1 MNTNIRKISAITL
14 MVLAAISVL
23 ISLVILV
30 QVWRLKS
37 PATESITSALELVG
51 DTLETT
57 YQGLEIAQSSLNSA
71 ATSAE
76 GLVSTVEGLSKT
88 LNDTAPM
95 IVSIEDLFRDELPST
110 IRATQDSLTTAQASA
125 KIIDNVLKVVSAI
138 PFVTLQ
144 YDPEVPLHTALG
156 EISDNIDDLPSKF
169 SDLEGGLKK
178 TRQNLIATRAD
189 LNQIAADAGDISG
202 DLQAAEDVVRDYRS
216 TIREVQS
223 GLRTIINETP
233 TWLNYLAWFITFIII
248 WLIITQLGLFI
259 QGWDM
264 LHRE

>member
-1 MNTNIRKISAITL
+1 MNTNIRKIFSITL

-23 ISLVILV
+23 ISLAILV

-37 PATESITSALELVG
+37 PAMHRITSALELVG

-57 YQGLEIAQSSLNSA
+57 AQGLEIAQSSLNSA
-71 ATSAE
+71 SASAE
-76 GLVSTVEGLSKT
+76 GLVSTLEGLSKT
-88 LNDTAPM
+88 LSDTAPM

-144 YDPEVPLHTALG
+144 YNPEVPLHVALG
-156 EISDNIDDLPSKF
+156 DISDNIDELPGKF
-169 SDLEGGLKK
+169 SDLEDGLKK
-178 TRQNLIATRAD
+178 TRQNLIATRVD

-223 GLRTIINETP
+223 GLRTIINQIP

-248 WLIITQLGLFI
+248 WLTITQLSLFL

>member
-1 MNTNIRKISAITL
+1 MNPNIRKISAISL

-30 QVWRLKS
+30 QVWRIKS
-37 PATESITSALELVG
+37 PATQRITSALELVD

-71 ATSAE
+71 TASAA
-76 GLVSTVEGLSKT
+76 GLASTLEGLSKT
-88 LNDTAPM
+88 INDTAPM
-95 IVSIEDLFRDELPST
+95 IVSIEDLFREELPNT
-110 IRATQDSLTTAQASA
+110 IRSTQDSLATAQASA

-138 PFVTLQ
+138 PFVTLE
-144 YDPEVPLHTALG
+144 YNPEVPLHDALG

-169 SDLEGGLKK
+169 SDLEDGLKK

-189 LNQIAADAGDISG
+189 LNQIAGDASDISE
-202 DLQAAEDVVRDYRS
+202 DLRAAEDVVRDYRS
-216 TIREVQS
+216 TINEVQK
-223 GLRTIINETP
+223 GLRTIRSNIP
-233 TWLNYLAWFITFIII
+233 TWINYAAWLITFIMT
-248 WLIITQLGLFI
+248 WLIITQLGMFI
-259 QGWDM
+259 QGWDL

>member
-1 MNTNIRKISAITL
+1 

-30 QVWRLKS
+30 QVWRIKT
-37 PATESITSALELVG
+37 PATQSITSALELVN

-71 ATSAE
+71 TTSAA
-76 GLVSTVEGLSKT
+76 GLASTLEGLSKT
-88 LNDTAPM
+88 INDTAPM
-95 IVSIEDLFRDELPST
+95 IVSIEDLFREELPST
-110 IRATQDSLTTAQASA
+110 IRSTQDSLATAQASA

-144 YDPEVPLHTALG
+144 YNPEVPLHDALG
-156 EISDNIDDLPSKF
+156 EISDNIDDLPNKF
-169 SDLEGGLKK
+169 SDLEDGLKK

-189 LNQIAADAGDISG
+189 LNQIAGDATDISE
-202 DLQAAEDVVRDYRS
+202 DLRAAEDVVRDYRS
-216 TIREVQS
+216 TINEVQN
-223 GLRTIINETP
+223 GLRTISSKIP
-233 TWLNYLAWFITFIII
+233 TWMNYVAWLITFTMI
-248 WLIITQLGLFI
+248 WLIITQLGMFI
-259 QGWDM
+259 QGWEL